1 MRMKENEGATVAEV
15 EAARNCFLTVLH
27 AEDVNIG
34 ENTDNTS
41 LLFHGKAL
49 PPNCRIY
56 RLPAEEAPS
65 KVVHTPSVGHPPSYS
80 TGSERPPLDPLKITH
95 RIHTRIVFKEVC
107 ESLFQVRKLRDVLAM
122 LRDAVKALQILH
134 DAGWIHRDISPGN
147 LLRIGN
153 SVKISDLEYAKRLD
167 SKDSHEVRTG
177 TMDFMACEV
186 EAQRYLF
193 HKAEKRGKST
203 DIPSALGS
211 EDRPPFR
218 ANSLHD
224 LESLWWIL
232 AWILYFYVDQD
243 GQEPSSKQQAAYGR
257 MFPGAISGPGRLQ
270 ALQGGLDVDIFTG
283 AFLEV
288 AAWADEMQT
297 ELFQAYRTSE
307 RTLPPKYTDAV
318 KETTRYFLDALHNTV
333 NLSGDTSL
341 YDPLPPR
348 KRKKAEGEKS
358 NKRSKHDS

>member
-34 ENTDNTS
+34 ENTDNTF

-49 PPNCRIY
+49 PPNCQIY

-95 RIHTRIVFKEVC
+95 RIHTRIVFKEV
-107 ESLFQVRKLRDVLAM
+107 S
-122 LRDAVKALQILH
+122 LQILH
-134 DAGWIHRDISPGN
+134 DAGWIHRDVSPGN

-153 SVKISDLEYAKRLD
+153 SVKIADLEYAKRLD
-167 SKDSHEVRTG
+167 SAESHEIRTG

-186 EAQRYLF
+186 ESQRYLF
-193 HKAEKRGKST
+193 HKAEKRGKPT
-203 DIPSALGS
+203 NVPSALGP
-211 EDRPPFR
+211 EDVPPFR

-224 LESLWWIL
+224 MESLWWVL
-232 AWILYFYVDQD
+232 VWILYFYVDQD
-243 GQEPSSKQQAAYGR
+243 GQEPSLKQQAAYGR
-257 MFPGAISGPGRLQ
+257 IFPGTILSRGRRD
-270 ALQGGLDVDIFTG
+270 ALESGLDKDAFSGT
-283 AFLEV
+283 FLEV
-288 AAWADEMQT
+288 VAWADEMQT
-297 ELFQAYRTSE
+297 ELFQAYRSSE

-318 KETTRYFLDALHNTV
+318 KETTNYFLEALQNAA

-341 YDPLPPR
+341 FDPLRPR
-348 KRKKAEGEKS
+348 KRKNAEGEKS